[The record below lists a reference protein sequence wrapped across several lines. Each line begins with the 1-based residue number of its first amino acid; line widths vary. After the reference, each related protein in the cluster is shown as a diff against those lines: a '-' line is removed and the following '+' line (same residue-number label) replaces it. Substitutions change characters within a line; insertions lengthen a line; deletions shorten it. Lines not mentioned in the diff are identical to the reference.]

1 MKITESQL
9 RRIIK
14 EEISKALNE
23 NSEEYEYYEYYLEH
37 PREGIYSDSEDS
49 LEEAEKEAEYALNH
63 FYKGA
68 SFVAIFGPQGN
79 IVKLG
84 DRYDEEEANEI
95 KKQETL

>member
-1 MKITESQL
+1 MKITQSQL

-37 PREGIYSDSEDS
+37 PHEGIYSDSEDS
-49 LEEAEKEAEYALNH
+49 LEEAEKEAEYALNR

-68 SFVAIFGPQGN
+68 DLVAIFDPQGN

-84 DRYDEEEANEI
+84 DKYNVEEANKI
-95 KKQETL
+95 KKQGAL

>member
-1 MKITESQL
+1 MKITQSQL

-37 PREGIYSDSEDS
+37 PHEGIYSDSEDS
-49 LEEAEKEAEYALNH
+49 LEEAEKEAEYALNR

-68 SFVAIFGPQGN
+68 DLVAIFDPQGN

-84 DRYDEEEANEI
+84 DKYNVEKANKI
-95 KKQETL
+95 KKQEAL

>member
-1 MKITESQL
+1 MKITQSQL

-37 PREGIYSDSEDS
+37 PDEGIYSDSEDS
-49 LEEAEKEAEYALNH
+49 LEEAEKEAEYALNR

-68 SFVAIFGPQGN
+68 DLVAIFDPQGN

-84 DRYDEEEANEI
+84 DKYNVEEANKI
-95 KKQETL
+95 KKQEAL